1 MGTEHRHEHLRPL
14 ISADWLLERE
24 DLDLA
29 ERLNKLGFSCYDAG
43 ADADSQES
51 TRTGAGA
58 GAGTKLATLQQE
70 YNTNCNPLVLSNFK
84 AVGCSFDA
92 THSDTF

>member
-51 TRTGAGA
+51 TRTGTGAGA
-58 GAGTKLATLQQE
+58 GAGT
-70 YNTNCNPLVLSNFK
+70 
-84 AVGCSFDA
+84 
-92 THSDTF
+92 